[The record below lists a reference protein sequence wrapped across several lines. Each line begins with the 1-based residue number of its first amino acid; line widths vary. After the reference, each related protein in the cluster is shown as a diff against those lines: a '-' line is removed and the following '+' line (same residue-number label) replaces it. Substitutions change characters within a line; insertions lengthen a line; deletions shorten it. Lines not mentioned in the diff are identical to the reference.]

1 MNLNRWSRR
10 FESFSLC
17 SGADEREFEAAEAS
31 EDQSIDPAALAL
43 DDAIEQLYR
52 DESDRSS
59 WSRDASNEGENWMS

>member
-10 FESFSLC
+10 FEPFSLC
-17 SGADEREFEAAEAS
+17 PGADEREFEAAEAF
-31 EDQSIDPAALAL
+31 EDQAIDPAALAL

-59 WSRDASNEGENWMS
+59 WSRDTPTEGEYWMS